1 MINSSLFSSIIRTI
15 GICLFKVH
23 SLRLFREHFPF
34 HWWIWWASKTPMHSS
49 IIFSRP
55 LTHFTYP
62 RCWRT
67 PCPQQNRRQ
76 KSRLEGATGHLVLSA
91 WCSLDRLFQTCFWK
105 ESGSRVHL
113 PSIYLCI
120 SYWRFSLCVR
130 SLDNRPF
137 PLFRIAEE
145 LDMLWWKKI
154 SEVCG
159 WKQLFTKYSKMWIF
173 HPAGK
178 KNYL

>member
-1 MINSSLFSSIIRTI
+1 MINSSLFSFIIRTI

-49 IIFSRP
+49 IIFPRP

-91 WCSLDRLFQTCFWK
+91 WCSPDRLFQTCFWK
-105 ESGSRVHL
+105 ESGNREHL
-113 PSIYLCI
+113 PSIYLYI
-120 SYWRFSLCVR
+120 SYWRFHCAFGRWITDL
-130 SLDNRPF
+130 
-137 PLFRIAEE
+137 PLFSDCR
-145 LDMLWWKKI
+145 
-154 SEVCG
+154 G
-159 WKQLFTKYSKMWIF
+159 
-173 HPAGK
+173 AGYVVVEK
-178 KNYL
+178 R